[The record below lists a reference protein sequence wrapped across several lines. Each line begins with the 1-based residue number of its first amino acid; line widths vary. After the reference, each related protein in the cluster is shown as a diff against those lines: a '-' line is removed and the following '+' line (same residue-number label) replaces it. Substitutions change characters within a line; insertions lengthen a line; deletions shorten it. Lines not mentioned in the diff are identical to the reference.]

1 MPQKMLRRR
10 EVQARICLSKST
22 LYRLISA
29 GQFPRPVPLGIRA
42 RGWPEDEVDDWL
54 EARRAERDARAGE
67 PLSPT
72 VGKLAR

>member
-10 EVQARICLSKST
+10 EVQARICLGKST

-29 GQFPRPVPLGIRA
+29 GRFPRPVALGRRA
-42 RGWPEDEVDDWL
+42 RGWPEDEVDSWL
-54 EARRAERDARAGE
+54 DARRAERDARAGE
-67 PLSPT
+67 PLPPT

>member
-42 RGWPEDEVDDWL
+42 RGWPEDEVDAWL